1 MQALLGKTGAQ
12 GLKRRIHTHDLK
24 TVKQDWIDQVNDLL
38 KDVDLAEMENIS
50 EGAAIF
56 YSWCNVTIMAKTA

>member
-50 EGAAIF
+50 DQNPEIGHKIV
-56 YSWCNVTIMAKTA
+56 SMN